1 MCLLFKIRKS
11 YISLH
16 PTTVYMDF
24 TNLGIYCKIEK
35 INVVGGGAVLRLS
48 TGKLVYV
55 EAVADTVQSF
65 IKTEAQDKIIESWYN
80 RRLL

>member
-1 MCLLFKIRKS
+1 
-11 YISLH
+11 
-16 PTTVYMDF
+16 MDF

-35 INVVGGGAVLRLS
+35 INFVGGGAVLSLS

-80 RRLL
+80 RGLL